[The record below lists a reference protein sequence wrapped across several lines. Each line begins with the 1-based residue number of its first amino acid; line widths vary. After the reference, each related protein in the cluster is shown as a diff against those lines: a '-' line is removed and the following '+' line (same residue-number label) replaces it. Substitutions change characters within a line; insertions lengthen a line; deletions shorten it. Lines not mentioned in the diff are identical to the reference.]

1 MKILVILFLLFVNVN
16 LFGQIN
22 LLGEQAWRN
31 KVEAALDIVRVFEP
45 NLYKDIV
52 VHSTIQAG
60 DLRVAGYAG
69 FCDVQESSSG
79 KILWIVIGIEELRT
93 SNKHYIAS
101 LLVHEALHLK
111 NRLNEQPGRNWGNF
125 TNQEKKAEHTQIY
138 NYELDFMRRILTPYD
153 DIEGLKR
160 LMINENIK
168 IF

>member
-1 MKILVILFLLFVNVN
+1 MKAFIILFLLFVNVN

-22 LLGEQAWRN
+22 LLSDKIWRN
-31 KVEAALDIVRVFEP
+31 KVQAALEIVYKYEP
-45 NLYKDIV
+45 ALFNDIV

-69 FCDVQESSSG
+69 FCDIQETSSS
-79 KILWIVIGIEELRT
+79 KILWIMIGIEELKN
-93 SNKHYIAS
+93 SNKHYIAA

-111 NRLNEQPGRNWGNF
+111 IRLHDLPGRNWGNF

-138 NYELDFMRRILTPYD
+138 NYELGFMRRISAPND

-160 LMINENIK
+160 LMLHEK
-168 IF
+168 IQIF